1 MKQLLMAMALTASFA
16 LPGAALAQDK
26 KFEGTTV
33 RVLTT
38 KQPWEDAISQLA
50 GEFEEKTGAK
60 VQIDTYAFGQAVQ
73 KIAVELSTQSPA
85 YDIVFLE
92 ASDIP
97 RWAVGGRIAP
107 IDDYVAADSTFD
119 LEDIIAS
126 TVEGHSYQGH
136 LYGIPYFAATQIMY
150 FQGPVLKTAGY
161 DGPPKTFEEMLEMCA
176 KLQTPDMACTAMRGK
191 PSTSENI
198 WYWTQIML
206 GEGGHW
212 VADYP
217 KDMTPAI
224 NSPEAVKALE
234 LYKKLL
240 TEFGVAGSVSAGY
253 DEVVIALQ
261 QAKVAMA
268 IEGAP
273 LAGRI
278 VDPKISKV
286 NGLLGFAVPPGG
298 PAGTFAPY
306 SSQGWSV
313 NAASRNKDAAAAFL
327 LWATSKETVKKV
339 TEVGSF
345 LAVTRKSVWNDADF
359 QKAKG
364 FDFGYGSFTQ
374 TYQDTLDVGDPHYRL
389 PIPEFREMGDR
400 VGQALQEAVVGSK
413 SPQQALDD
421 AQADIEKLFKRA
433 GYIN

>member
-1 MKQLLMAMALTASFA
+1 MKQILTA
-16 LPGAALAQDK
+16 AALALSVALPSAASAADK
-26 KFEGTTV
+26 SFEGV
-33 RVLTT
+33 DIRVLTT
-38 KQPWEDAISQLA
+38 KQPWEDAIGQLKQT
-50 GEFEEKTGAK
+50 FEEQTGAN
-60 VQIDTYAFGQAVQ
+60 VQVDTYAFGQAVQ
-73 KIAVELSTQSPA
+73 KIAVELSTQSPT
-85 YDIVFLE
+85 YDLVFLE

-107 IDDYVAADSTFD
+107 LDDYVAADAGFD
-119 LEDIIAS
+119 IGDFIKTTID
-126 TVEGHSYQGH
+126 GHSYDGK

-150 FQGPVLKTAGY
+150 YQGPVLQDAGY
-161 DGPPKTFEEMLEMCA
+161 DAPPKTFSEMLDMCA
-176 KLQTPDMACTAMRGK
+176 KLQTSEMACTAMRGK
-191 PSTSENI
+191 PGTSENI

-206 GEGGHW
+206 GEGGNW

-217 KDMTPAI
+217 SDMTPTV
-224 NSPEAVKALE
+224 NSPAAVKALE
-234 LYKKLL
+234 IYKTLV
-240 TEFGVAGSVSAGY
+240 TEYGVTGSVSAGY
-253 DEVVIALQ
+253 DDVVIALQ

-278 VDPKISKV
+278 VDPAISKV
-286 NGLLGFAVPPGG
+286 NGKLGFAVPPGG

-306 SSQGWSV
+306 TSQGWSI

-327 LWATSKETVKKV
+327 LWATSAETMKKV

-345 LAVTRKSVWNDADF
+345 LAVTRTSIWDDPEF

-364 FDFGYGSFTQ
+364 FDFGYGSFTKA
-374 TYQDTLDVGDPHYRL
+374 YQDTLDVSYPNYRL

-400 VGQALQEAVVGSK
+400 VGQALQEAVIGSK
-413 SPQQALDD
+413 TPQEALDD

-433 GYIN
+433 GYLK